1 MNYTGNDVPL
11 ATLSSQDPENFPTF
25 SQPEP
30 IFISNQNYLS
40 VLSIGYMKYRTYRP
54 NEQKSSTILKN

>member
-11 ATLSSQDPENFPTF
+11 STLSSQDPDFLKTF

-30 IFISNQNYLS
+30 IFNSNQNYPL
-40 VLSIGYMKYRTYRP
+40 VLSIGYMKYRTYRS
-54 NEQKSSTILKN
+54 NEQKTSTILKN